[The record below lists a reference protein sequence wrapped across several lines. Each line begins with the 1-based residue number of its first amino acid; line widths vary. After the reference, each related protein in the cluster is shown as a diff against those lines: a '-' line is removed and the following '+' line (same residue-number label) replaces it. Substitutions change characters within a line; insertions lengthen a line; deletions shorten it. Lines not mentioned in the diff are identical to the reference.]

1 MKDRLLWVLASVI
14 VGAAVVVLI
23 AHRSG
28 YLQEPAHEGTALLG
42 TPGVSSGGHIPPGW
56 EWPPPIG
63 EDPDYQ
69 GPPPTMP
76 MKMSPYAM
84 ATSRRVRRR
93 TLPRDRGDR
102 GMDTAVVHATADVD
116 GAIGYLGGER
126 DGRFDRLG
134 DRLGEVPAELF
145 IGDDAARA
153 ADRLREQG
161 FAFLLVSQRRPEPEP
176 WMQEAAAGLRI
187 RLRDG
192 LPLSHFHPLV
202 FGRAHIL
209 YRIADPMEFSTADR
223 ARITSWVRIRL
234 AGGDPGSLGI
244 ERPTDSV
251 GRDEHRVILSLR
263 AHRRQRLLGRRV
275 TSASGGGATV
285 EQALTEAVE
294 RIERIWPEERA
305 VAIDDFRVT
314 FPEGLSEAIEEM
326 EVEVEVVD
334 RMCRIIDRY
343 KVRLPWQYEIG
354 HEGLYL
360 DRNQR
365 FFYMSPPIPVWR
377 ADQYR
382 VREDGRSRRRR
393 HYDDEDDSLED
404 FLRDNGLPQD
414 SWQERASEPG
424 RNGRYLWDFGR
435 FDTHHWIE
443 NATGDEVIPLYRG
456 VPLVTVA
463 EVTGD
468 SIIEALQLGAMWL
481 VNNQLDDGQFRYK
494 YEPLNVD
501 PDRRWI
507 SGNNIVRHAL
517 NPYTLLLV
525 NRVAPDP
532 RLVDSARRGLRYT
545 LDHLRR
551 HGDRCYVWHQDVPAD
566 YENAKMGT
574 VAVTILSILAMAGA
588 EGVDISEYEDV
599 LNCLAEE
606 LLYVQDP
613 NGHFRQ
619 YDVPRDH
626 GYYGA
631 ENSIFPG
638 EMLLALARMYG
649 YSRDE
654 RYREAFERGFG
665 WYTRWWAEYVDN
677 QTSDGIYNEENRM
690 NLVGFVPWNVMA
702 LNEMHQHTG
711 EDRYADFAFELQDWM
726 DSTFFYLPERTPYPD
741 YLGAYYKHHWE
752 TPAINSNGYTE
763 GAAAAY
769 ALALRTGRDVERRRQ
784 ILVLGVRFALQ
795 IQYES
800 YDTTFFLPDPRTAM
814 GGFRYNLN
822 RTRSRND
829 YSYHAMSALSQALE
843 FLRPQDYPA
852 EHPIPLPRT
861 LSSARG
867 EPLSE
872 VEPEIPAGDA
882 GPGGADAGADGGPLT
897 AEDLDGST
905 TSAPAEQTA
914 P

>member
-1 MKDRLLWVLASVI
+1 MRDRLPLIVLL
-14 VGAAVVVLI
+14 VVLFALTSVFI
-23 AHRSG
+23 AHRRG
-28 YLQEPAHEGTALLG
+28 C
-42 TPGVSSGGHIPPGW
+42 VSSEGQAPAGWQRPPL
-56 EWPPPIG
+56 PG

-69 GPPPTMP
+69 GPDPAAP
-76 MKMSPYAM
+76 MKYSPYAIE
-84 ATSRRVRRR
+84 TSDRVRRR
-93 TLPRDRGDR
+93 PRFDDTDDP
-102 GMDTAVVHATADVD
+102 GMVEAIAAVTEGVD

-126 DGRFDRLG
+126 DDRFEGLGERL
-134 DRLGEVPAELF
+134 REVPAELF
-145 IGDDAARA
+145 EGDDAERA
-153 ADRLREQG
+153 ADHLRDQG
-161 FAFLLVSQRRPEPEP
+161 VAFLLVSSRQPQPQR
-176 WMQEAAAGLRI
+176 WMQDAAAGLRV
-187 RLRDG
+187 RLRDA

-202 FGRAHIL
+202 FARAHVL
-209 YRIADPMEFSTADR
+209 YRIAEPMEFDAQDRRVITRWVRARLRGEEPGPLGVERSTA
-223 ARITSWVRIRL
+223 
-234 AGGDPGSLGI
+234 
-244 ERPTDSV
+244 SV
-251 GRDEHRVILSLR
+251 GRDEHRVVLALR
-263 AHRRQRLLGRRV
+263 ARRLAALLGRRLV
-275 TSASGGGATV
+275 TVSATGETLEAAFAAATAQMIQRWPETRQQAERDYDLELSAS
-285 EQALTEAVE
+285 LTELLEEAELDIEVFD
-294 RIERIWPEERA
+294 RI
-305 VAIDDFRVT
+305 
-314 FPEGLSEAIEEM
+314 
-326 EVEVEVVD
+326 
-334 RMCRIIDRY
+334 CHIIDRDDQ
-343 KVRLPWQYEIG
+343 RLYWQYEVG
-354 HEGLYL
+354 LEGIYIEH
-360 DRNQR
+360 DGR
-365 FFYMSPPIPVWR
+365 FDFVSPAIPVWR
-377 ADQYR
+377 ADQYY
-382 VREDGRSRRRR
+382 VRRDGRRRRRR
-393 HYDDEDDSLED
+393 HYAGERTT
-404 FLRDNGLPQD
+404 LRELMRQ
-414 SWQERASEPG
+414 SELS
-424 RNGRYLWDFGR
+424 RNAWRTPAAPENARGPYRHDFGR
-435 FDTHHWIE
+435 FDVHNWIE
-443 NATGDEVIPLYRG
+443 ASGGGEVIPLYRG

-463 EVTGD
+463 EVTRD
-468 SIIEALQLGAMWL
+468 SIIEALQRGGMWL

-494 YEPLNVD
+494 YEPLNVE

-532 RLVDSARRGLRYT
+532 HLVDSARRGLRYT

-619 YDVPRDH
+619 YDVPQDH
-626 GYYGA
+626 PYYGA

-654 RYREAFERGFG
+654 RYREAFAQGFQ
-665 WYTRWWAEYVDN
+665 WYQRWWAENVDN
-677 QTSDGIYNEENRM
+677 RTSDGIYNEEDRV

-726 DSTFFYLPERTPYPD
+726 DSFFFYFPERTPYPD

-795 IQYES
+795 LQYES

-814 GGFRYNLN
+814 GGFRYHLN

-861 LSSARG
+861 LT
-867 EPLSE
+867 E
-872 VEPEIPAGDA
+872 
-882 GPGGADAGADGGPLT
+882 ADGT
-897 AEDLDGST
+897 
-905 TSAPAEQTA
+905 
-914 P
+914 